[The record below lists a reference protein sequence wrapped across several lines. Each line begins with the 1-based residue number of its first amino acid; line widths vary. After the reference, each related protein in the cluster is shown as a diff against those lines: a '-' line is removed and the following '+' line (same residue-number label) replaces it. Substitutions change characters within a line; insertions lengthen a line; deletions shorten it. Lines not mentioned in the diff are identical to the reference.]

1 MTLYY
6 KTTVYPVVEIILSK
20 IVLVLE
26 PRFVY
31 LKTYGKNNFSKAMC
45 RWVCN
50 RIFWINPK
58 NSRETT
64 LLSWKH
70 QGWMIHK
77 YSSVKTASFQNI
89 KPDNTD
95 NTAKK
100 YFLYTMY
107 TFLSHS
113 PTGWKWITITSIYCT
128 MMYDVFIILINKKKR
143 DPTLFVRYLLLATAG
158 RRKTLSS
165 ISLTVSSGG
174 IHNGTNFDFTR
185 SNLKT
190 CERRKQYV

>member
-1 MTLYY
+1 MPSICDSTVTLKGETEYWSLLGV
-6 KTTVYPVVEIILSK
+6 KGFKQQQFITLSHNDIILKNYS
-20 IVLVLE
+20 L
-26 PRFVY
+26 PCH
-31 LKTYGKNNFSKAMC
+31 GNNFVQDCACFRAMRAMC

-89 KPDNTD
+89 KPDNT
-95 NTAKK
+95 AKK

-113 PTGWKWITITSIYCT
+113 STGWPVYTVQWCT
-128 MMYDVFIILINKKKR
+128 MFFIILINKKKKK
-143 DPTLFVRYLLLATAG
+143 PHLIC
-158 RRKTLSS
+158 K
-165 ISLTVSSGG
+165 ISLTGNSWQ
-174 IHNGTNFDFTR
+174 T
-185 SNLKT
+185 
-190 CERRKQYV
+190 

>member
-26 PRFVY
+26 PRFAY

-128 MMYDVFIILINKKKR
+128 MMYDVFIILINKKKKR
-143 DPTLFVRYLLLATAG
+143 PYLIC
-158 RRKTLSS
+158 K
-165 ISLTVSSGG
+165 ISLTGNSWQ
-174 IHNGTNFDFTR
+174 T
-185 SNLKT
+185 
-190 CERRKQYV
+190 

>member
-1 MTLYY
+1 MKNFKTLLPNITTHIILYTFPKGIDNKKLFNNPEFLWLAIISLILMPSICDSTVTLKGETEYWSLLGVKGFKQQQFTTLSHIMTLYY

-26 PRFVY
+26 PRFAY

-45 RWVCN
+45 RWICN

-70 QGWMIHK
+70 QGWMIHI
-77 YSSVKTASFQNI
+77 YSSVKTASFQNM
-89 KPDNTD
+89 KPD

-100 YFLYTMY
+100 YFLYTM
-107 TFLSHS
+107 
-113 PTGWKWITITSIYCT
+113 
-128 MMYDVFIILINKKKR
+128 
-143 DPTLFVRYLLLATAG
+143 
-158 RRKTLSS
+158 
-165 ISLTVSSGG
+165 
-174 IHNGTNFDFTR
+174 
-185 SNLKT
+185 
-190 CERRKQYV
+190 